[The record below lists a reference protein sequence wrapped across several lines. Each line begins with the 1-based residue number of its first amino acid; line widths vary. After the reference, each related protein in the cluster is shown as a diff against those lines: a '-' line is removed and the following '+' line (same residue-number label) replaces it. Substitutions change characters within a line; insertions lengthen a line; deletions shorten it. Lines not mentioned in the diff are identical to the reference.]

1 MTKSEW
7 FYVPVNLK
15 NAIIYYLKVLL
26 LNGSSLKLY
35 WLGYLQISIAALYK
49 ELWKYL
55 CLKTISW
62 RITSAWNKAN
72 DKYFNACKLF

>member
-1 MTKSEW
+1 MKKNEW
-7 FYVPVNLK
+7 FYAPVHLK
-15 NAIIYYLKVLL
+15 NTIIYYLKVFL

-35 WLGYLQISIAALYK
+35 WLGYLQISIAALCK

-55 CLKTISW
+55 CLKTISR

-72 DKYFNACKLF
+72 DKYFNASKLF